1 MDSTVP
7 FRWRRIF
14 LLASGQAV
22 NEERGPISRLVTRTR
37 ITRVV
42 SIDVAGVHH
51 DDDAV
56 RVSTAAA
63 AERDGVGELALGSA
77 LTLRT

>member
-7 FRWRRIF
+7 CRWRRIF

-51 DDDAV
+51 DDAV